1 MSKLSAGV
9 RVPVRRMDFDFPA
22 DMPRY
27 WYRGNPW
34 ITHFMNG
41 LSAVFPD
48 GERFFIDT
56 VRNFQDRIDDPEL
69 QKQVRGF
76 IGQEANHGKEHEAFN
91 HLLEDRFGLPIS
103 RIAGYVKRRT
113 DRMRSSL
120 SKERQLAITIALE
133 HFTAIL
139 ANQLLEQPEVVE
151 DLQAAEG
158 DMLLW
163 HAVEETE
170 HKAVAFDVYTQV
182 YGRGVLA
189 YLVRILT
196 MIVTTLFFFLFV
208 TSFQQRFLWRDRQT
222 FNLRAALGFLKFIF
236 VKPGPLTRMIP
247 DYLDYFSPSF
257 HPWQH
262 DNRAL
267 IGTRVEQLRDREL
280 RSSAA

>member
-1 MSKLSAGV
+1 MSIDI
-9 RVPVRRMDFDFPA
+9 RIPVRRMDFDFGNDLPK
-22 DMPRY
+22 Y
-27 WYRGNPW
+27 WYKGNPW
-34 ITHFMNG
+34 ITHYLNA

-48 GERFFIDT
+48 GERFFIDS
-56 VRNFQDRIDDPEL
+56 VRNVQGRVQDQAL
-69 QKQVRGF
+69 LAQVRSF

-91 HLLEDRFGLPIS
+91 NLLEDRHGVP
-103 RIAGYVKRRT
+103 
-113 DRMRSSL
+113 MRSTARFTKNWL
-120 SKERQLAITIALE
+120 LGTARRLPKMRQLAITIALE